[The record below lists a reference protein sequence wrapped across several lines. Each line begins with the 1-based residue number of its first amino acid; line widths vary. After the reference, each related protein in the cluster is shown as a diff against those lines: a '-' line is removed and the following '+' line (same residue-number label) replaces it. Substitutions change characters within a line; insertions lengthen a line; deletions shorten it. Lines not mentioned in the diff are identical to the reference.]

1 MNDQIRPTASY
12 LTIETVRTETLPEG
26 TFFVGND
33 DVLYQVVM
41 AGSAG
46 FRKAEPWPWLPR
58 PRSGAQ
64 SSDTERPKAV
74 ALVPGS
80 LLARN
85 YPVVAEGK
93 PLPEIDRS
101 LLLDP
106 DNQPRHYIF
115 HLEGLAK
122 LAAQLDEALAPQ
134 SGLAARKENH
144 RWVLSDGHN
153 DFRVYHYQQ
162 DEQGWSVDLANR
174 LAEENIKAL
183 PCEQGPGYWQYIP
196 NWEPAPSI
204 GKETAVPSP
213 EPPIEAETAAV
224 EALEPVMPGPAVL
237 TATEEPEAEPAAD
250 AAATAEAEAESVPE
264 PTDLPAAEE
273 SEAEPPADV
282 ATEAEAEAET
292 ATEADDVSEPI
303 VLTATEEPEAESTA
317 DVAATAEAV
326 AKAEPA
332 EPEAKAAEQTAPAAS
347 SSKARRSPA
356 MILSIDIGYGYTKG
370 VGPDGLHFSFPS
382 VVGTAEDIRF
392 ATDLIRGGEE
402 WAVKYGNRRFFYG
415 QNAMLQS
422 RIQSTIFDR
431 SRVHDDTYKMLFI
444 GALIELTKHKPN
456 VQRLKVVTG
465 LPVGFFG
472 DRPDVVKSLEGVYRI
487 STDRSRKYA
496 VESVFVAPQ
505 PFGSLFRELL
515 NQRGKI
521 TNSEIE
527 KGRIGIID
535 VGTFT
540 TDFVVSDEL
549 RYVQRM
555 SGSVRIGWSKVINQ
569 VSQTL
574 GDRHMLELMPH
585 EVDQAIQVGEVRV
598 RGKPV
603 PLQSL
608 VEPIIDDVEMAIVAR
623 ARDLW
628 GSGTHLD
635 MVLVSGGGGPH
646 LYEKIH
652 KVYPH
657 AHLLEN
663 AFWAN
668 AEGLYRFGQRPATFE
683 KANKK

>member
-1 MNDQIRPTASY
+1 MNDQARPTAPY
-12 LTIETVRTETLPEG
+12 LHIETVRTRTLSEG

-58 PRSGAQ
+58 SRSSGQ
-64 SSDTERPKAV
+64 SNDTERPRAV

-101 LLLDP
+101 LLLGP

-115 HLEGLAK
+115 HLEQLAK

-144 RWVLSDGHN
+144 RWVLSDGHSS
-153 DFRVYHYQQ
+153 FRVYHYQQ
-162 DEQGWSVDLANR
+162 DEQGWNIDLVNR
-174 LAEENIKAL
+174 LAEEKIKAL

-196 NWEPAPSI
+196 DWEPAPSMLE
-204 GKETAVPSP
+204 ETAAPSL
-213 EPPIEAETAAV
+213 EPPIEAGAAAV
-224 EALEPVMPGPAVL
+224 EVLEPVTPEPAVL
-237 TATEEPEAEPAAD
+237 PATEEPEAEPATDVAAEAEAD
-250 AAATAEAEAESVPE
+250 NVPKPVAPEPTVLPATEKPEAEPATDVAADAEAEAEADNMPEPVAPE
-264 PTDLPAAEE
+264 PTVLP
-273 SEAEPPADV
+273 
-282 ATEAEAEAET
+282 
-292 ATEADDVSEPI
+292 
-303 VLTATEEPEAESTA
+303 ATEEPEAQPTA
-317 DVAATAEAV
+317 DVP
-326 AKAEPA
+326 AKAESVK
-332 EPEAKAAEQTAPAAS
+332 PEAKAAGQAAPVAS
-347 SSKARRSPA
+347 SSKARRPPA

-370 VGPDGLHFSFPS
+370 IGPDDLHFSFPS

-431 SRVHDDTYKMLFI
+431 SRVHDDTYKMLFV
-444 GALIELTKHKPN
+444 GALIELTKHRPN

-487 STDRSRKYA
+487 STDRTRKFA

-569 VSQTL
+569 VRQTL

-585 EVDQAIQVGEVRV
+585 EVDRAMQVGEVRV

-603 PLQSL
+603 SL
-608 VEPIIDDVEMAIVAR
+608 ESLAEPIIADVEMAIIAR

-646 LYEKIH
+646 LHDAIQ

-657 AHLLEN
+657 AYLLDN

-683 KANKK
+683 KTQKKE